1 MTFAIPVARFL
12 AAELSSTAVGNGK
25 WLENLVEVLSV
36 RKIENKFLQCF
47 GIFKRIVHSFIKAF
61 DMEVFFQIFQ
71 VFHEEIKKILT
82 IRPVSEQNSELI
94 HFLILRLDSP

>member
-25 WLENLVEVLSV
+25 WLENLVKVLSV
-36 RKIENKFLQCF
+36 RNKFLLCF
-47 GIFKRIVHSFIKAF
+47 GIFKRIVHGFIKAF

-71 VFHEEIKKILT
+71 VFYEEIKKILT